1 MAGKKDLRSNTKD
14 LRMRERLAQEAA
26 RLIAEEGI
34 KDFQTAKQK
43 AALRLHA
50 PQTHNLPRN
59 DEIQLAL
66 QEYQRLFKA
75 ETQPRQLRHL
85 REIGR
90 QAMAFFQDFEPRLVG
105 AVLDGTADEFSEI
118 TLHLFTDTQEE
129 LTIFLLNNNIP
140 FEQTSPKVTL
150 ANGDVVE
157 VPGYRLVMADAP
169 MLLLVFDRKG
179 LRQAP
184 RCPTTGKPME
194 RFSLS
199 KVDELLRLEA

>member
-1 MAGKKDLRSNTKD
+1 MAGKKAAYSNSKD

-34 KDFQTAKQK
+34 KDFQVAKQK

-59 DEIQLAL
+59 DEIKAAL

-75 ETQPRQLRHL
+75 DTQPRQLRRL

-90 QAMAFFQDFEPRLVG
+90 AAMVYFEAFEPRLVG

-118 TLHLFTDTQEE
+118 TLHLFTDTVEE
-129 LTIFLLNNNIP
+129 LTIHLLNQGIP
-140 FEQTSPKVTL
+140 FEQLSLRPTMP
-150 ANGDVVE
+150 NGDTCE
-157 VPGYRLVMADAP
+157 VPGYRLVMQEAP
-169 MLLLVFDRKG
+169 VLLLVFERKG

-194 RFSLS
+194 RFSLNR
-199 KVDELLRLEA
+199 VEELLRLED

>member
-1 MAGKKDLRSNTKD
+1 MSGRKAARSNTKD

-34 KDFQTAKQK
+34 KDFQLAKQK

-59 DEIQLAL
+59 HEIQAAL

-75 ETQPRQLRHL
+75 DTQPRRLRRL

-90 QAMAFFQDFEPRLVG
+90 EAMAFLHDFEPRLVG

-118 TLHLFTDTQEE
+118 TLHLFTDTVEE
-129 LTIFLLNNNIP
+129 LTLFLLNQGIP
-140 FEQTSPKVTL
+140 FEQVGQRLTMP
-150 ANGDVVE
+150 NGDCVE
-157 VPGYRLVMADAP
+157 VPGYRLMMQEAP
-169 MLLLVFDRKG
+169 VLLLVFDHKG

-184 RCPTTGKPME
+184 RCPTTGKPTE

-199 KVDELLRLEA
+199 KVEELLRLED

>member
-1 MAGKKDLRSNTKD
+1 MAGKKALRSNTKD

-59 DEIQLAL
+59 DEIQHAL
-66 QEYQRLFKA
+66 LEYQRLFKA
-75 ETQPRQLRHL
+75 DTQPHQLRRL

-90 QAMAFFQDFEPRLVG
+90 QAMAFFEDFEPRLVG

-129 LTIFLLNNNIP
+129 LTIFLLNQNIP
-140 FEQTSPKVTL
+140 FEQASPKITL
-150 ANGDVVE
+150 ANGDIVE
-157 VPGYRLVMADAP
+157 VPGYRLIMADAP
-169 MLLLVFDRKG
+169 VLLLVFDRKG

-194 RFSLS
+194 RFNLS